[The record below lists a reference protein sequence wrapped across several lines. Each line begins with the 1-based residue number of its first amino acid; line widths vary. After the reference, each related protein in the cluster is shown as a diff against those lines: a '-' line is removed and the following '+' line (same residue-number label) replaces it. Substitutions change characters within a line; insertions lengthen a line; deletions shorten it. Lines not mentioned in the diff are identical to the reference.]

1 MNKYSSKAVKTAAT
15 VGMSLAMVLSNVAP
29 VFAATSVGTITYCD
43 TTTSKAGIK
52 LANAIADALAKM
64 GKDVTEVGKQTEIA
78 VANMTEL
85 GKLVNET
92 INATKTID
100 GILALTVKGLGDGST
115 TVADAL
121 GQAVLC
127 DSTDDEYAVETAK
140 HLVRKYD
147 GTWTSFDDLVDAAVT
162 EFKNLGT
169 NASSYIPTI
178 KSSDYDAAKEL
189 YDKLVVLVDYIDN
202 LKATTSTSDIAA
214 ALKAHEDHWTDFKD
228 AIGDYKETNESKFLN
243 EYVKQ
248 LEDAPVAN
256 GKTVRDL
263 VNKDADLGYKYVKT
277 VENFIKNV
285 KADKIDTIDAT
296 EYKNVKDA
304 DEVVDYM
311 NGLQDIVDEMK
322 DAADLL
328 KSTNDSKKAYDKVA
342 DKVKV
347 LADAIKARKGLTSSA
362 TQADI
367 DDKETAIEKAINK
380 FTAANLEAV
389 QNYVEDVM
397 NEFVTVKAR
406 KLSSGNYSLTFENA
420 DYGRYITAEDEFDE
434 NLTYLL
440 LTTVVKDEEESYY
453 DQLIANE
460 TSTKD
465 SLIKAVTTDIEGITL
480 GTNLTDTQAAKIIKA
495 KKAYTELDYD
505 GTNPYSLT
513 AKEKRTVKENEELVD
528 MLYKKLIWAGDVT
541 ATGWINKGNGDWDYI
556 AEDGSRPSKWIASGA
571 NWYYVKNGTMLRNSW
586 IASDAQGT
594 RWYYVDDNGV
604 MVSNTTVNGYTFNSY
619 GVWVK

>member
-15 VGMSLAMVLSNVAP
+15 VGMSLAMVLSNAAP
-29 VFAATSVGTITYCD
+29 VFAAAPVKDATYCN
-43 TTTSKAGIK
+43 TTTSKAGVK
-52 LANAIADALAKM
+52 LANAIIDALAKM
-64 GKDVTEVGKQTEIA
+64 GKDVFDINTTTTIKDV
-78 VANMTEL
+78 NLSEL
-85 GKLVNET
+85 IKLVDDGSVKNDST
-92 INATKTID
+92 TID
-100 GILALTVKGLGDGST
+100 GILAMNVKGLTGV

-121 GQAVLC
+121 AQLVLC
-127 DSTDDEYAVETAK
+127 DDDSDELALETAT
-140 HLVRKYD
+140 HLVRKY
-147 GTWTSFDDLVDAAVT
+147 GGAWTTFDTLAAAFI
-162 EFKNLGT
+162 EKFNELGT
-169 NASSYIPTI
+169 KKADYIPSI
-178 KSSDYDAAKEL
+178 KTEEQYLAAKDLFEKL
-189 YDKLVVLVDYIDN
+189 DILKDYLDNAKGLENYADAKTSYDN
-202 LKATTSTSDIAA
+202 NWA
-214 ALKAHEDHWTDFKD
+214 DFKD
-228 AIGDYKETNESKFLN
+228 AINDYKETNENKFLN

-248 LEDAPVAN
+248 LENAPVAN

-285 KADKIDTIDAT
+285 KADKIGSIDAT

-342 DKVKV
+342 DKVEE
-347 LADAIKARKGLTSSA
+347 LAKAVKARKGLPSSA
-362 TQADI
+362 SQADI